1 MEALDCREW
10 DCAGIPHPLEVVAVT
25 AAVAAAAAGTAVV
38 RVVEVVVAVEASVV
52 VVMCFASSWT
62 MKNKKEIFLILV
74 FHFIFKLSV
83 LFSPVGRD
91 NTVAAVVAVVVV
103 VAVD

>member
-1 MEALDCREW
+1 MEASDCREW

-25 AAVAAAAAGTAVV
+25 AAVAAAGTAVV

-62 MKNKKEIFLILV
+62 MKNKKEIFVILV